1 MAAGASSAADVERAL
16 WALRAYD
23 TGALATT
30 GQAGPHVTGVF
41 LVPEAE
47 GPRLWLTCA
56 LLTGSRAVENIG
68 ADPRVAILCS
78 PGNPSRWIQA
88 TGTASAPD
96 LSEAERLHAFRR
108 LTAHAPGAARF
119 IDRGDARPVLIELD
133 WLRVIEAS
141 GAGPL
146 ELRLG

>member
-1 MAAGASSAADVERAL
+1 MASEPSSTADVERAL

-30 GQAGPHVTGVF
+30 GPAGAHVTGVF

-47 GPRLWLTCA
+47 GSRLRLTCA
-56 LLTGSRAVENIG
+56 LLAGSRAVENIG
-68 ADPRVAILCS
+68 RDPRVAVLCS

-88 TGTASAPD
+88 TGTATAPD

-108 LTAHAPGAARF
+108 LTGHAPGAARF
-119 IDRGDARPVLIELD
+119 IDGGAARPVLIELD
-133 WLRVIEAS
+133 WLRVVEAL

-146 ELRLG
+146 ELRLD